1 MWVKVVMSKL
11 GSDYAVFLFLV
22 VWIAMVTGC
31 GERENVLVIEKT
43 TEVYAITQAASA
55 LDPSTSIQ
63 PGDVIARLNAGETA
77 NVVAV
82 YHGQAHDGF
91 KVKLADGTEG
101 LIMAGDTFQVR
112 SR

>member
-1 MWVKVVMSKL
+1 MKQLCDRAIVI
-11 GSDYAVFLFLV
+11 AFLV
-22 VWIAMVTGC
+22 LYAAVSVGC
-31 GERENVLVIEKT
+31 SDHDSILVIEKP

-55 LDPSTSIQ
+55 PDPSTNIQ
-63 PGDVIARLNAGETA
+63 PGNVIARLKAGETA

-82 YHGQAHDGF
+82 YHGQTHDGF

-101 LIMAGDTFQVR
+101 LIMAGDTFKVT